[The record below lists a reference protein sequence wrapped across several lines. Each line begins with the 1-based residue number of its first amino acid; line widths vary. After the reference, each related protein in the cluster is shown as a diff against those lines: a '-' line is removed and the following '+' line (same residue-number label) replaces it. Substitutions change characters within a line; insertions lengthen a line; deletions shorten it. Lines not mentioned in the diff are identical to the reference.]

1 MNKRLNLRIALIL
14 LMLTLVV
21 IVPVYAQDVSQEST
35 ANPEP
40 TVTAEA
46 TEVATVEV
54 TLAAVAPTV
63 EVTSAA
69 TVEATTE
76 ATVEATEASTVEVG
90 GVLPTEV
97 PPESRPV
104 AGVPEE
110 PTETLSSSGVVILV
124 LLVGLAA
131 MGGVAFSALMRGRK
145 FTSPTS

>member
-21 IVPVYAQDVSQEST
+21 IVPVYAQDAPEST
-35 ANPEP
+35 ATP
-40 TVTAEA
+40 EA
-46 TEVATVEV
+46 TATVEV
-54 TLAAVAPTV
+54 TAEVTMAAVAPTV
-63 EVTSAA
+63 EAI
-69 TVEATTE
+69 ATTE
-76 ATVEATEASTVEVG
+76 ATLEPTEEATVEVG

-145 FTSPTS
+145 FTPPTN